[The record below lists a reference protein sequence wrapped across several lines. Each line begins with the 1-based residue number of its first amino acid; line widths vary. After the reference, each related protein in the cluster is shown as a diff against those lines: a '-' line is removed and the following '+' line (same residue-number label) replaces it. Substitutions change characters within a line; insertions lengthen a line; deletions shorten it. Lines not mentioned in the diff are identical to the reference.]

1 MSARAYRLWAAIAH
15 ELVRLVCDERP
26 SLKHNQIVRALL
38 EHTRGDWIEWKTEL
52 TLRDLDAQIAA
63 IKAQDCTDTARTTP
77 VITDNGTELRIR
89 APWFNPSAAESDEP
103 PASDTPH

>member
-1 MSARAYRLWAAIAH
+1 MTARAYRLWAALAH
-15 ELVRLVCDERP
+15 EIVRLVCDERP
-26 SLKHNQIVRALL
+26 DLKHNQIVRALL

-63 IKAQDCTDTARTTP
+63 IKAQEPPPPAP

-89 APWFNPSAAESDEP
+89 APWFNPPAAESDEP
-103 PASDTPH
+103 PATDSSN

>member
-1 MSARAYRLWAAIAH
+1 MSVRAYRLWAAIAH
-15 ELVRLVCDERP
+15 EIVRLVCDERP

-63 IKAQDCTDTARTTP
+63 IKAQDCTDTSRTAP

-89 APWFNPSAAESDEP
+89 APWFNPVAAESDEP
-103 PASDTPH
+103 PASNTPH